1 MEDEGGELFD
11 MEHSYIDFR
20 TMRLG
25 KKIDS
30 ISGEQTGTSKFFKPK
45 NDFDDFFLSK
55 MINGTEGNKEFFVQP
70 STKRLIDYQFE
81 ETKPMVQRLM
91 IIYLAFFYI
100 PFMSTFFHD
109 TRWLELA
116 ATITGLIVQSAF
128 FCIELI

>member
-1 MEDEGGELFD
+1 
-11 MEHSYIDFR
+11 
-20 TMRLG
+20 
-25 KKIDS
+25 
-30 ISGEQTGTSKFFKPK
+30 
-45 NDFDDFFLSK
+45 

-116 ATITGLIVQSAF
+116 ATITGLTVQSAF